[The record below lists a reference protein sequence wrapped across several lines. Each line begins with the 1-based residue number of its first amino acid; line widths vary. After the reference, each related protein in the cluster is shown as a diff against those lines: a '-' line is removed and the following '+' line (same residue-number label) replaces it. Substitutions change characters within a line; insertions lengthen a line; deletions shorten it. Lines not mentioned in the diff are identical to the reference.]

1 MPEAIKIPLRS
12 EIPVSDR
19 WNLGSLFP
27 SPEAWER
34 GLKDYQEM
42 IPRIAA
48 HRGRLGASP
57 GALAEA
63 LAFNGEFGLLDERLA
78 YYANLRQSEDEG
90 DTESRGRFARYMM
103 AATEAQGAWS
113 WFLPELQTLPESFVA
128 SCLADPRFSD
138 YAVFLRKVIR
148 WKPHVLSDKEERLLA
163 LQAESAGTAQDAF
176 SVLTNVDID
185 FGTVDTPEGP
195 RPLSQSTY
203 VSFMRHPDREI
214 RRRAYEKFYAAYD
227 GHKNAIAALYAGSVK
242 LDKYRATVRNFPSA
256 RAAALFPDDVPET
269 VYDNLVGTIEANL
282 GALHEYYE
290 IRKRALGL
298 SELRH
303 YDVYVP
309 IVAAAKSRHSF
320 VEATEIVCA
329 ALAPLGEEYVS
340 TLRAGIESGWVDKYE
355 NKGKTS
361 GAFSAGSYSGDPYIL
376 MNYKEDVIHDVFT
389 LS

>member
-1 MPEAIKIPLRS
+1 VGLDDPPGQEKAHAQASGLARREGIKDSLAVRFRDAGPRVVDHDEDPAVPPLGPDLHGPALGRLDGVAQQV
-12 EIPVSDR
+12 EQGLQEETPVPPDR
-19 WNLGSLFP
+19 QFR
-27 SPEAWER
+27 R
-34 GLKDYQEM
+34 GLASQPD
-42 IPRIAA
+42 PAA
-48 HRGRLGASP
+48 GR
-57 GALAEA
+57 
-63 LAFNGEFGLLDERLA
+63 LLDERLA

-227 GHKNAIAALYAGSVK
+227 GQIG
-242 LDKYRATVRNFPSA
+242 RAHV
-256 RAAALFPDDVPET
+256 
-269 VYDNLVGTIEANL
+269 
-282 GALHEYYE
+282 
-290 IRKRALGL
+290 
-298 SELRH
+298 
-303 YDVYVP
+303 
-309 IVAAAKSRHSF
+309 
-320 VEATEIVCA
+320 
-329 ALAPLGEEYVS
+329 
-340 TLRAGIESGWVDKYE
+340 
-355 NKGKTS
+355 
-361 GAFSAGSYSGDPYIL
+361 
-376 MNYKEDVIHDVFT
+376 
-389 LS
+389 